1 MPAVLFGSI
10 STIVDTSE
18 LQREAFNQA
27 FKAHGRKWTWKR
39 DTYQA
44 MLDSSGGE
52 KRIDNYARYKGQK
65 VDAKAIHQTKSEI
78 FRTLLSEASLSPRAG
93 VAETIQAAKSAGFKV
108 GFVSS
113 TSAENVAA
121 LLSAVSAQIDAGD
134 FDVIVDASKVSPP
147 KPNPA
152 VYEFALSALGEDAK
166 DCVAIEDN
174 VEGVSAAQAAGVRC
188 VAMPNE
194 NTAGHDFGSAR
205 LRVEKPSFDELRSLV
220 AAQ

>member
-52 KRIDNYARYKGQK
+52 KRIDNYARYKGQQ
-65 VDAKAIHQTKSEI
+65 VDAKAIHHTKSEI
-78 FRTLLSEASLSPRAG
+78 FRTLLSEASLSPRPG
-93 VAETIQAAKSAGFKV
+93 VAETIKEAKANGFKV
-108 GFVSS
+108 GFVST
-113 TSAENVAA
+113 TSAENIKA
-121 LLSAVSAQIDAGD
+121 LLSAVSAQINASD
-134 FDVIVDASKVSPP
+134 FDVMVDASKVSVP

-152 VYEFALSALGEDAK
+152 AYEFALESLDEKAK
-166 DCVAIEDN
+166 SCVAVEDN
-174 VEGVSAAQAAGVRC
+174 VEGVASAQAAGLPC
-188 VAMPNE
+188 VATPNE
-194 NTAGHDFGSAR
+194 NTAGHDFGTAR
-205 LRVEKPSFDELRSLV
+205 LRVERPSFEELRSLV
-220 AAQ
+220 TAP

>member
-27 FKAHGRKWTWKR
+27 FKSHGRKWTWKR

-52 KRIDNYARYKGQK
+52 NRIANYARYKGQK
-65 VDAKAIHQTKSEI
+65 IDSKAVHQTKSEI
-78 FRTLLSEASLSPRAG
+78 FRTLLSEASLTPRPG
-93 VAETIQAAKSAGFKV
+93 VVETIEAAKASGFKV
-108 GFVSS
+108 GFVST

-121 LLSAVSAQIDAGD
+121 LLAAVSAQIDPSD
-134 FDVIVDASKVSPP
+134 FDVIVDASKVAQP
-147 KPNPA
+147 KPSPA
-152 VYEFALSALGEDAK
+152 AYKFALEFLGEDPK
-166 DCVAIEDN
+166 ECVAIEDN
-174 VEGVSAAQAAGVRC
+174 VEGVASAQAAGLPC
-188 VAMPNE
+188 VASPNA

-205 LRVEKPSFDELRSLV
+205 LVVDQPNFDKLRSLV
-220 AAQ
+220 AA

>member
-93 VAETIQAAKSAGFKV
+93 VAETIQAAKGAGFKV

-113 TSAENVAA
+113 TSAENVQA

>member
-78 FRTLLSEASLSPRAG
+78 FRTLLGEASLTPRPG
-93 VAETIQAAKSAGFKV
+93 VVETIKAARSKGFKV

-121 LLSAVSAQIDAGD
+121 LLSAVSAQIGPSD
-134 FDVIVDASKVSPP
+134 FDVIVDASKSSPP

-152 VYEFALSALGEDAK
+152 AYEFALQVLGEDPK
-166 DCVAIEDN
+166 ECVAIEDN
-174 VEGVSAAQAAGVRC
+174 VEGVAAAQAAGVRC

-205 LRVEKPSFDELRSLV
+205 LRVERPSFDELRSLV
-220 AAQ
+220 TAE